1 MVYLKNWSDFES
13 ATTALYNQAPTK
25 VRYCVKFRPK
35 EGHLVLKVTD
45 DVKCLKY
52 KTYSSIILNRFEA
65 LNLRLLT
72 SMASLR
78 ARASP
83 AVITPAATADETVTP
98 VTGTSEQKSAVDTGA
113 GTGKS
118 ASKKKKKGKK

>member
-1 MVYLKNWSDFES
+1 
-13 ATTALYNQAPTK
+13 
-25 VRYCVKFRPK
+25 VKFKPK

-45 DVKCLKY
+45 DTKVRSPLFPPSFRSSVKLELILRFAQCLKY

-72 SMASLR
+72 SMASPR
-78 ARASP
+78 ARK
-83 AVITPAATADETVTP
+83 AVPVAETKEVEM
-98 VTGTSEQKSAVDTGA
+98 VAKEESAGKTEE
-113 GTGKS
+113 GTGKG